1 MNKWFTTAF
10 FVLAVLLFVSAGV
23 AEKAVAEQDII
34 PPNEMVSGLE
44 RVTSDITDELNHIR
58 EQNRISAEALAK
70 TDLSGETAGTILNAK
85 LDNVTYGHS
94 SLIIS
99 PDNVVLQAAPAQY
112 RDLVGLNLS
121 YQPETRYANEKQS
134 PVVSDIFYLEEGFY
148 GISISYPVF
157 SNENEYLGYTDVTIY
172 PDEFFRGIITPFTEL
187 TGYEVFIIQKDGLTI
202 YETNEV
208 ETGKNILTD
217 PLYDT
222 PEMRNVS
229 QAVIDNPDGTITYTF
244 WNRFWNK
251 EVLRQALW
259 TTFYPDNQEWRV
271 GIVRDVDGDADM
283 APITEWAEPE
293 DLNASIEEMTTFV
306 QGAAAFARTVGQE
319 EACKA
324 FNDLSGPYI
333 TDSLY
338 IFGYD
343 MDGTALALP
352 YQQGLL
358 GKNRMDLTDVNGLS
372 IMPALIDAEKR
383 GGDYLYFVYPNPMN
397 GFVNQL
403 KLFRVEPVDEDWFI
417 ASGLFL
423 PSIAAEVDP
432 DEISALID
440 RVKNALRH
448 AEEVGKK
455 QAIMDFNDLDQPFAD
470 GGAYIF
476 AYEYDGTTL
485 ALPYQPEVIGE
496 NRMEFTDIYG
506 SSIIKQ
512 EINTAKRGG
521 GFVYVIYYNPDTGNN
536 ELKLCYVLPAG
547 EDWLVGSGIYTGTG
561 LEMISDR

>member
-1 MNKWFTTAF
+1 MRSW
-10 FVLAVLLFVSAGV
+10 FVLTLFVLVILQPISAETV
-23 AEKAVAEQDII
+23 DIAAFDQDI
-34 PPNEMVSGLE
+34 PSLGMVSALE
-44 RVTSDITDELNHIR
+44 RVTEDIADRLAEIR
-58 EQNRISAEALAK
+58 EQNRISAEGLK
-70 TDLSGETAGTILNAK
+70 ETGLTGDAAGSVLHAK
-85 LDNVTYGHS
+85 LDNVTNSHS

-99 PDNVVLQAAPAQY
+99 PDNVVLMAAPDKY
-112 RDLVGLNLS
+112 KGLIGLDLS
-121 YQPETRYANEKQS
+121 YQAETRFANEMQS

-148 GISISYPVF
+148 GISISYPIF
-157 SNENEYLGYTDVTIY
+157 SENDEYLGYTDVTIY
-172 PDEFFRGIITPFTEL
+172 PDEFFRAIITPFTEQ
-187 TGYEVFIIQKDGLTI
+187 TGYEVFIIQEDGLTV

-229 QAVIDNPDGTITYTF
+229 SAVIDNKDGIITYTF

-259 TTFYPDNQEWRV
+259 TTLPLDNQEWRV
-271 GIVRDVDGDADM
+271 GVVRDLNEDADQ
-283 APITEWAEPE
+283 AIITEWTEPE
-293 DLNASIEEMTTFV
+293 DLHAAIEEMTSFV
-306 QGAAAFARTVGQE
+306 QNAAVFARTVGQK

-324 FNDLSGPYI
+324 FNDLSGSYI

-358 GKNRMDLTDVNGLS
+358 GKNRMDLTDVNGLA
-372 IMPALIDAEKR
+372 IMPTMIDAAKR
-383 GGDYLYFVYPNPMN
+383 GGDLLYFVYPNPMN

-448 AEEVGKK
+448 AEEVGKE

-561 LEMISDR
+561 LV